1 MKKILSLIFRL
12 SVSLLIIGYTLKLIS
27 DKYGGLG
34 NGMDHFISVFSNASF
49 VWIIPAF
56 TLHFIGM
63 GLMSLRWRTLLLA
76 QGVNAGFGK
85 LYSFN
90 LMAAFFNNFLPS
102 TIGGDLIKAV
112 ESKRIVG
119 DHTRSVMVIVIE
131 RLTGLLALAV
141 IALFAF
147 VAKGTGSGGD
157 ESGSPEIFALLIA
170 FGIVMIAVLS
180 HPKIS
185 GKVIGILKKIL
196 PSKITGIL
204 ERGANAISVY
214 YNYPRH
220 LFIAIFIS
228 ILFQF
233 NMVMYYYFISLGL
246 GMNPGLIDFM
256 TKAPMLIFLLM
267 TVPSVNGIGVRTAV
281 FGGLMRFPAATALA
295 VEAVDI
301 GMRMCLGLLGG
312 IVFLVYR
319 RSSGQDVTEKE

>member
-1 MKKILSLIFRL
+1 MRKILSFIFRL

-27 DKYGGLG
+27 EKYGGLG
-34 NGMDHFISVFSNASF
+34 NGMNHFISVFSNASLL
-49 VWIIPAF
+49 WIIPAF

-147 VAKGTGSGGD
+147 VAKGAGSGSE
-157 ESGSPEIFALLIA
+157 ESGNPEIFALLIA
-170 FGIVMIAVLS
+170 LGIVTVAILS
-180 HPKIS
+180 HPKVS
-185 GKVIGILKKIL
+185 GKVVRFLKKIL
-196 PSKITGIL
+196 PEKPAEII
-204 ERGANAISVY
+204 ERGAEAISVY

-220 LFIAIFIS
+220 LFLSIFIS
-228 ILFQF
+228 TLFQF
-233 NMVMYYYFISLGL
+233 NMVLYYYFISLGL
-246 GMNPGLIDFM
+246 GMNPGFIDFM

-267 TVPSVNGIGVRTAV
+267 TVPAVNGIGVRTAV
-281 FGGLMRFPAATALA
+281 FGGLMKFPMATALA

-319 RSSGQDVTEKE
+319 RTSGVAATEKK